1 MLAYRSTFSVGG
13 AFEQVEPA
21 VRRVMV
27 DWAER
32 KHRKELGPDGLG
44 ALGPGGYLQ
53 PHPRLELLLVD
64 SREQS
69 EDQIFGFVVVER
81 DGEDTWTSQVMAASG
96 PRLASRSLISVE
108 IDSPVSPDDPLRPRS
123 AGVPRF
129 VRSMLRRLDCDDHG
143 IHLTNDPKI
152 LRPQDVPRLRK
163 ELGEE
168 DHHGLVLVAGTAP
181 GLPLEQWTDFIGGIT
196 RDTAGQ
202 AATYVLDEEATA
214 AFNDSVSAEHA
225 VVGGS
230 LRTFVPGARFDDV
243 ADGVRHR
250 FLTAETL
257 ADDRLRERAGRV
269 LRRRSRAFTNARP
282 PDRRTRRYLRL
293 LGRHLDAIALRAPER
308 GGAALAA
315 PTAAQPAV
323 AVPADATGLHARVE
337 EPTSLLAARSEDL
350 DGAKAELAEARDT
363 ITLLEQRDSKR
374 EHDDDAL
381 REELQRRTEER
392 DELGLDYAVALDDKD
407 RALSRAERSE
417 REVQRLR
424 TALSCAGRGEEA
436 WAVPGE
442 GADLAQPSGWPELA
456 TWAAN
461 GELARALPWVELT
474 CDWDRAL
481 DLDDQNNLSWIAKT
495 WDILRTLNDYG
506 RARADGSATVRNL
519 HEYLDSPPDGFRTVS
534 RGRYRP
540 TESKTVAN
548 RPRYRKERMFPAP
561 EQVPGRDGDGRVY
574 MDKHFVIA
582 SAGMVS
588 PRLYLYDA
596 TDTPG
601 YGKVVVGYIG
611 RHLTNNQTN

>member
-168 DHHGLVLVAGTAP
+168 
-181 GLPLEQWTDFIGGIT
+181 
-196 RDTAGQ
+196 
-202 AATYVLDEEATA
+202 ATA

-337 EPTSLLAARSEDL
+337 ELTSLLAARSEDL

>member
-13 AFEQVEPA
+13 AFEQVAPA

-44 ALGPGGYLQ
+44 ALTPGGHLQ
-53 PHPRLELLLVD
+53 PHPQLELLLVD

-69 EDQIFGFVVVER
+69 EDRVFGFVVIER
-81 DGEDTWTSQVMAASG
+81 DGEDAWTSQVMVASG
-96 PRLASRSLISVE
+96 PRLADRSLISVE
-108 IDSPVSPDDPLRPRS
+108 IDSPASPDDPLRPRS

-129 VRSMLRRLDCDDHG
+129 VRSLLDQLDCDDHG
-143 IHLTNDPKI
+143 IHLTNSPEV
-152 LRPQDVPRLRK
+152 LRPRDVPRLRK

-181 GLPLEQWTDFIGGIT
+181 SLPLKQWAEFIGGIT
-196 RDTAGQ
+196 RGTVGP

-230 LRTFVPGARFDDV
+230 LRTIVPGARFDDA

-293 LGRHLDAIALRAPER
+293 LGRRLDAIALRAPEQR
-308 GGAALAA
+308 
-315 PTAAQPAV
+315 AV
-323 AVPADATGLHARVE
+323 SQVTPVETLPPVPDADVAGLRVRVE
-337 EPTSLLAARSEDL
+337 ELTALLASRNEAL
-350 DGAKAELAEARDT
+350 DGAKAELAEARDAV
-363 ITLLEQRDSKR
+363 TLLERRDSKR

-417 REVQRLR
+417 KEVQRLR
-424 TALSCAGRGEEA
+424 TALSRAGRGEEA

-442 GADLAQPSGWPELA
+442 ETDLTQPSDWPELA

-481 DLDDQNNLSWIAKT
+481 DLDDQNDLSWIAKT
-495 WDILRTLNDYG
+495 WDILRALNDYG
-506 RARADGSATVRNL
+506 RARADGSVTVRNL
-519 HEYLDSPPDGFRTVS
+519 HEYLGAPPDGFRTVS

-540 TESKTVAN
+540 AESETVAN
-548 RPRYRKERMFPAP
+548 RPRYRRERMCPGP
-561 EQVPGRDGDGRVY
+561 EQGPGRDRSGRVY

-582 SAGMVS
+582 AAGMVS

-601 YGKVVVGYIG
+601 YNKVVVGYIG

>member
-53 PHPRLELLLVD
+53 PHPWLELLLVD

-69 EDQIFGFVVVER
+69 EDRVFGFVVIER

-96 PRLASRSLISVE
+96 PRLADRSLISVE
-108 IDSPVSPDDPLRPRS
+108 IDSPASPDDPLRPRS

-129 VRSMLRRLDCDDHG
+129 VRSMLCRLDCDDHG
-143 IHLTNDPKI
+143 IHLTNDPEI
-152 LRPQDVPRLRK
+152 LRPRDVPRLRK

-181 GLPLEQWTDFIGGIT
+181 GLPLEQWADFIGGIT
-196 RDTAGQ
+196 RDTA
-202 AATYVLDEEATA
+202 
-214 AFNDSVSAEHA
+214 
-225 VVGGS
+225 
-230 LRTFVPGARFDDV
+230 
-243 ADGVRHR
+243 
-250 FLTAETL
+250 
-257 ADDRLRERAGRV
+257 
-269 LRRRSRAFTNARP
+269 
-282 PDRRTRRYLRL
+282 
-293 LGRHLDAIALRAPER
+293 
-308 GGAALAA
+308 
-315 PTAAQPAV
+315 AQPAV
-323 AVPADATGLHARVE
+323 PADVTGLHARVE
-337 EPTSLLAARSEDL
+337 ELTSLLAARSEDL
-350 DGAKAELAEARDT
+350 DGAKAELGEARDT

-374 EHDDDAL
+374 EHDDAL

-407 RALSRAERSE
+407 RALSRAEMPE

-495 WDILRTLNDYG
+495 WDILCALNDYG

-548 RPRYRKERMFPAP
+548 RPRYRKVRMFPAP

>member
-1 MLAYRSTFSVGG
+1 M
-13 AFEQVEPA
+13 
-21 VRRVMV
+21 
-27 DWAER
+27 
-32 KHRKELGPDGLG
+32 
-44 ALGPGGYLQ
+44 
-53 PHPRLELLLVD
+53 
-64 SREQS
+64 
-69 EDQIFGFVVVER
+69 
-81 DGEDTWTSQVMAASG
+81 
-96 PRLASRSLISVE
+96 
-108 IDSPVSPDDPLRPRS
+108 
-123 AGVPRF
+123 PRF

-163 ELGEE
+163 EL
-168 DHHGLVLVAGTAP
+168 
-181 GLPLEQWTDFIGGIT
+181 
-196 RDTAGQ
+196 
-202 AATYVLDEEATA
+202 DEEATA

-230 LRTFVPGARFDDV
+230 LRTFVPGARFDDA

-337 EPTSLLAARSEDL
+337 ELTSLLAARSEDL

-417 REVQRLR
+417 KEVQRLR
-424 TALSCAGRGEEA
+424 TALSRAGRGEEA
-436 WAVPGE
+436 WAAPGE
-442 GADLAQPSGWPELA
+442 ETDLTQPSDWPELA

-481 DLDDQNNLSWIAKT
+481 DLDDQNDLSWIAKT
-495 WDILRTLNDYG
+495 WDILRALNDYG
-506 RARADGSATVRNL
+506 RARADGRVTVRNL
-519 HEYLDSPPDGFRTVS
+519 HEYLGAPPDGFRTVS

-540 TESKTVAN
+540 AESETVAN
-548 RPRYRKERMFPAP
+548 RPRYRRERMFPVP
-561 EQVPGRDGDGRVY
+561 EQVPGRDRSGRVY

-582 SAGMVS
+582 AAGMVS

-601 YGKVVVGYIG
+601 YNKVVVGYIG